1 MTAQRNNKLQ
11 EAIHAIREVFYDSIS
26 CRVQY
31 SGQSYA
37 EIGSEL
43 GCSEQTVYQ
52 VARLRNLSRQV
63 GLRPQSASAMEEGQ
77 VEPRATGHSNKM
89 EVANG
94 ND

>member
-1 MTAQRNNKLQ
+1 MTAMRNNKLQ

-37 EIGSEL
+37 EIGTEL

-52 VARLRNLSRQV
+52 VARLRNLSRQ
-63 GLRPQSASAMEEGQ
+63 LSSTR
-77 VEPRATGHSNKM
+77 HSDKT

>member
-26 CRVQY
+26 CRVQF

-37 EIGSEL
+37 EIGAEL

-52 VARLRNLSRQV
+52 VARLRNLSRQ
-63 GLRPQSASAMEEGQ
+63 SSS
-77 VEPRATGHSNKM
+77 TGRSEKM

-94 ND
+94 AN

>member
-63 GLRPQSASAMEEGQ
+63 GSRPQSPSVAEE
-77 VEPRATGHSNKM
+77 M
-89 EVANG
+89 EVGNG

>member
-1 MTAQRNNKLQ
+1 MTALRKNKLQ
-11 EAIHAIREVFYDSIS
+11 EAIHAIREVFYDAIS

-63 GLRPQSASAMEEGQ
+63 GLRPQSSSVFEEGQ
-77 VEPRATGHSNKM
+77 MEPRATGHSNKM

-94 ND
+94 DN